1 MNSASEGDKALTDS
15 DPLGAIRHFT
25 AALIELP
32 RAPAYYIKRSTAYS
46 RVKAADGGPNPSA
59 ALRDAEIAL
68 TLAQERGKR
77 ELILSAQ
84 MRRGVALYQLERFGD
99 AGFVFEKMKE
109 KTGAG
114 MEGKRKN
121 NEVKD
126 AMAGGSVASG
136 AKRNGYE
143 QELPIW
149 EAKVKGRLN
158 KLGEGDEKGVVSV
171 AEYPTGVKVSTEK
184 DLKEQLQA
192 LKSGNTETKTEGQ
205 SQSSAGEQKS
215 QATETE
221 KAFSQEKIGT
231 SAAPAATPA
240 APVPEKVRHE
250 WYQSHDSVV
259 VTLYIKGIAKDS
271 INVELKDDSVRYFPS
286 PPLCANTD
294 FTSAVS
300 PIPPPLRRRLR
311 LHPRPPIRNH
321 RPLHLQGI
329 SHEHQ
334 DRSLPAQANPRSEME
349 CPRSLPDRRQ
359 TCGST
364 SCDGLKASHRLGP
377 GLPYFI
383 SPWLQRLG

>member
-59 ALRDAEIAL
+59 ALRDAEFAL

-121 NEVKD
+121 DEVKD
-126 AMAGGSVASG
+126 AMAGGGVASG

-158 KLGEGDEKGVVSV
+158 KLSEGDEKGVVSV

-192 LKSGNTETKTEGQ
+192 LKSGKAETKTDGQ

-215 QATETE
+215 QATGTE

-231 SAAPAATPA
+231 SAAPPA
-240 APVPEKVRHE
+240 AVPAALVPEKVRHE

-271 INVELKDDSVRYFPS
+271 INVELKDDFVRYFPS
-286 PPLCANTD
+286 PSLCASTD

-300 PIPPPLRRRLR
+300 PIPPPLRHRLR

-321 RPLHLQGI
+321 
-329 SHEHQ
+329 
-334 DRSLPAQANPRSEME
+334 
-349 CPRSLPDRRQ
+349 
-359 TCGST
+359 
-364 SCDGLKASHRLGP
+364 
-377 GLPYFI
+377 
-383 SPWLQRLG
+383 